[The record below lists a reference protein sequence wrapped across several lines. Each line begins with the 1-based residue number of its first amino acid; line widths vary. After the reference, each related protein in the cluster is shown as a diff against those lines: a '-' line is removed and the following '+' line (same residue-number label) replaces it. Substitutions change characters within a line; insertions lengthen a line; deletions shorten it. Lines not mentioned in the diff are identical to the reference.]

1 MKARAEM
8 CELRLNLLRAGPL
21 LQPIWL
27 GLLSPVVLRRLL
39 RRRLLSRRLLWQTWS
54 RRAPRCRVEK
64 RVAVKASTAVASRA
78 EADFTEEAAAA
89 LEVEGTASLC
99 S

>member
-1 MKARAEM
+1 MADLEP
-8 CELRLNLLRAGPL
+8 AG
-21 LQPIWL
+21 
-27 GLLSPVVLRRLL
+27 
-39 RRRLLSRRLLWQTWS
+39 T
-54 RRAPRCRVEK
+54 RCRVEK

-78 EADFTEEAAAA
+78 EADFTEEAAA